1 MNLKIMFEYMIEMD
15 LPVPFDDEFLSLIPR
30 QRAMV
35 NRLMNKGIITS
46 YAVSLESGRLWMMM
60 LAESEQN
67 ALGIVSEF
75 PIYRHVTYKINKLT
89 FHNSI
94 GLAIPQ
100 FSAN

>member
-15 LPVPFDDEFLSLIPR
+15 LPIPFDDEFLSLIPR

-46 YAVSLESGRLWMMM
+46 YAVSLDSGRFWMMM

-67 ALGIVSEF
+67 ADSVVSEF

>member
-1 MNLKIMFEYMIEMD
+1 MYEYIIEMD
-15 LPVPFDDEFLSLIPR
+15 LPIPFDDEFLSLIPR

-35 NRLMNKGIITS
+35 NSLMNKGIITS
-46 YAVSLESGRLWMMM
+46 YAVSLDSGKLWLMM

-67 ALGIVSEF
+67 AEGLISEF